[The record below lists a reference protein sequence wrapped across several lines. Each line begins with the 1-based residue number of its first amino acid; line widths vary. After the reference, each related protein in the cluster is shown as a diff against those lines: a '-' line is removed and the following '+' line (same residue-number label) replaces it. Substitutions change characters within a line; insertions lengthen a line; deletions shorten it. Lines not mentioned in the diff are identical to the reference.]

1 MHLSYERYRELGG
14 TVEETAYAGYE
25 SEAELLLDNW
35 TLNRL
40 HSENVMADLKAQGL
54 QGSVEFAMKAVIDRI
69 DGIREARKSL
79 AAGTVVT
86 SFNNGVNSFGF
97 GGSSGTSTVT
107 MAEYECMERVMELLP
122 VDLTS
127 ACVSFNGAM

>member
-1 MHLSYERYRELGG
+1 MYLEYARYKELGG
-14 TVEETAYAGYE
+14 TVPEQEYAAAE
-25 SEAELLLDNW
+25 SEAAVLLDRW

-40 HSENVMADLKAQGL
+40 HSEQVTADLEAQGL